1 MLATK
6 SFSCFCIM
14 NNSTHLDISVIGHVT
29 KDLNNSHLSVGGAA
43 YYTGMTT
50 LRLGAKTGLLTRC
63 NPEVSSKINRNFTYY
78 MNLGSN
84 VTTSFENTYING
96 KRSQVLRSL
105 ANYIQLTD
113 IPKEIVDSSV
123 VVLAP
128 VAQDIDPKL
137 VLSFPNSMLAIS
149 PQGWLRTWD
158 RSGHVARL
166 AWNNNIAINQAKFLF
181 VSVDDLING
190 LIPRSWLKSDR
201 IVILTEGTKGALLFV
216 QGVWY
221 RIPAFSAREKDP
233 TGAGDVFVGAY
244 LVRYLELEDP
254 IEAALFA
261 SCAASFKAEAIGE
274 MGIPTREEIEARLG
288 DQPKQVV
295 IRTNGPKL
303 NYTL

>member
-1 MLATK
+1 
-6 SFSCFCIM
+6 M
-14 NNSTHLDISVIGHVT
+14 NNSSHLDISVIGHVT
-29 KDLNNSHLSVGGAA
+29 KDLNNGHLSVGGAA
-43 YYTGMTT
+43 YYTGLTT

-78 MNLGSN
+78 MNLESN
-84 VTTSFENTYING
+84 VTTSFKNTYING

-137 VLSFPNSMLAIS
+137 VLSFPNSILAIS
-149 PQGWLRTWD
+149 LQGWLRTWD
-158 RSGHVARL
+158 RLGHVTPL
-166 AWNNNIAINQAKFLF
+166 DWTNNIAINQAKFLF

-190 LIPRSWLKSDR
+190 LIPRSWLESDK
-201 IVILTEGTKGALLFV
+201 IVILTEGRKGALLFV

-244 LVRYLELEDP
+244 LVRYLEVEDP

-261 SCAASFKAEAIGE
+261 SCAASFKAEAVGE
-274 MGIPTREEIEARLG
+274 MGIPTREEIKARLG
-288 DQPKQVV
+288 DQPKSVV

>member
-1 MLATK
+1 MT
-6 SFSCFCIM
+6 
-14 NNSTHLDISVIGHVT
+14 NSTHLDISVIGHVT
-29 KDLNNSHLSVGGAA
+29 KDLTNSHISVGGAA
-43 YYTGMTT
+43 YYTGITT
-50 LRLGAKTGLLTRC
+50 VRLGAKTGLLTRC
-63 NPEVSSKINRNFTYY
+63 NPEVSSKVNQNFTYY

-105 ANYIQLTD
+105 ANHIELAD
-113 IPKEIVDSSV
+113 IPKEILNSSV

-128 VAQDIDPKL
+128 VAQEIDPKL

-149 PQGWLRTWD
+149 LQGWLRTWD
-158 RSGHVARL
+158 TSGRVARL
-166 AWNNNIAINQAKFLF
+166 DWSNNIAVDRAKFLF

-190 LIPRSWLKSDR
+190 LIPQSWLESDR
-201 IVILTEGTKGALLFV
+201 IVILTEGAKGALLFV

-221 RIPAFSAREKDP
+221 RIPAFLAREKDP
-233 TGAGDVFVGAY
+233 TGAGDVFAGAY
-244 LVRYLELEDP
+244 LVRYLEIEDP

-274 MGIPTREEIEARLG
+274 MGIPTREEIEARLE
-288 DQPKQVV
+288 DQPNQTV
-295 IRTNGPKL
+295 IRTSGPKL